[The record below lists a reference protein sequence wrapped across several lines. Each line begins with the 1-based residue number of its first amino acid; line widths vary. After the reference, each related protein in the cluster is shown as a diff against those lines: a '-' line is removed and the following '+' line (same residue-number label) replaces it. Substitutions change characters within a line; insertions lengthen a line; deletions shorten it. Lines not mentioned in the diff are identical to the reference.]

1 MSIGSI
7 HQMDQSVA
15 PSPSPVLPEGT
26 RPLEIQVTKLH
37 KSFGINKVLQGVD
50 LSVHRGEMIAIVG
63 ASGGGKSVLLK
74 HMIGVLRPD
83 SGRVCVADHE
93 ATGSPLVDLS
103 MLDEEGLDRLRRH
116 WGVVFQKNALFSGNV
131 FDNVALG
138 LEDVKG
144 MEEQR
149 IRERVEEVLK
159 AVGLDYNAVAPM
171 DREQVSGG
179 MAKRIAIARALAL
192 DPVLIFHDEPTTG
205 LDPGRAE
212 QIQELIREVHHRT
225 PELGIQRTTVI
236 VTHDS
241 SLLYRL
247 QPRIIM
253 LAEGKVFFDG
263 STRDF
268 QSNDSPIVRPYQA
281 VMPILH
287 AREDRP

>member
-1 MSIGSI
+1 MPIGSS
-7 HQMDQSVA
+7 HQVNQSVLPTT
-15 PSPSPVLPEGT
+15 PSTDVEGF
-26 RPLEIQVTKLH
+26 RPLEIQVTNLH
-37 KSFGINKVLQGVD
+37 KSFGTNKVLQGVD
-50 LSVHRGEMIAIVG
+50 LSIHRGEMIAIVG

-74 HMIGVLRPD
+74 HMIGILRPD
-83 SGRVCVADHE
+83 NGSVCVADHE
-93 ATGSPLVDLS
+93 SPDSPLVDLS
-103 MLDEEGLDRLRRH
+103 TLNEEGLDRLRRH

-138 LEDVKG
+138 LQDVKG
-144 MEEQR
+144 MEDQR

-159 AVGLDYNAVAPM
+159 AVGLDYSTVAPM
-171 DREQVSGG
+171 GREQVSGG

-225 PELGIQRTTVI
+225 PDLGIQRTTVI

-247 QPRIIM
+247 EPRIIM

-263 STRDF
+263 TAKDF
-268 QSNDSPIVRPYQA
+268 ENNNSPIIRPYQA
-281 VMPILH
+281 LMPMLH
-287 AREDRP
+287 AQESRP